1 MDVIKKSGKKQKL
14 NKDKII
20 KSCMRVGVSK
30 KVCFQ
35 IADRILQECYDGIST
50 DEIRLMV
57 IGELSRRK
65 EKSAKTYRNHIKDK

>member
-14 NKDKII
+14 NKNKII

-35 IADRILQECYDGIST
+35 IADHVLQECYDGIST

-57 IGELSRRK
+57 IEELSRRK
-65 EKSAKTYRNHIKDK
+65 EKSAKMYRNHKKT